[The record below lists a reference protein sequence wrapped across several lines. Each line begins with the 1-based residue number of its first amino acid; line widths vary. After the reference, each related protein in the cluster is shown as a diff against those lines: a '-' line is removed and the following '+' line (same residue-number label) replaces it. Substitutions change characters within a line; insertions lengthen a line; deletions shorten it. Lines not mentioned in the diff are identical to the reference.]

1 MGMEAADPRE
11 GGRLKD
17 IRAFIG
23 SLYGCDLHAKRVDS
37 LAAATLGVMTGAS
50 LAVAMIGQTLAQAR
64 GLVIKHAI
72 KRVDC
77 LLSNS
82 GIDVWESFARWV
94 PHLVGITQRHRRC
107 HGLDRLRRRRPG
119 NA

>member
-50 LAVAMIGQTLAQAR
+50 LAVAMIGQALAFVGGPPAR
-64 GLVIKHAI
+64 LPGDHPG
-72 KRVDC
+72 R
-77 LLSNS
+77 SR
-82 GIDVWESFARWV
+82 F
-94 PHLVGITQRHRRC
+94 
-107 HGLDRLRRRRPG
+107 RRPQTVRLSG
-119 NA
+119 WARLCLCYPLAR